1 MNQTKRL
8 EVLEAFASSKP
19 TEFDGFARAY
29 LEAHPEPAVESLV
42 SLPDIPTIE
51 EIQAQLPT
59 PQILVPDELTMAK
72 IYAQEEKPKRTRKP
86 KTIIAQTD
94 TITVT
99 EE

>member
-29 LEAHPEPAVESLV
+29 LEAHPEPVVESLV
-42 SLPDIPTIE
+42 SLPVTSTDRE
-51 EIQAQLPT
+51 VSVDFVLGEGEYSLPVT
-59 PQILVPDELTMAK
+59 S
-72 IYAQEEKPKRTRKP
+72 KPKRTRKP
-86 KTIIAQTD
+86 KAVVEQTD
-94 TITVT
+94 TIKVT

>member
-29 LEAHPEPAVESLV
+29 LEAHPEPVVESLV
-42 SLPDIPTIE
+42 SLPATPTDRE
-51 EIQAQLPT
+51 
-59 PQILVPDELTMAK
+59 VPNEFSVF
-72 IYAQEEKPKRTRKP
+72 IAQEEKPKRTRKTKVVDP
-86 KTIIAQTD
+86 EIIE
-94 TITVT
+94 VP